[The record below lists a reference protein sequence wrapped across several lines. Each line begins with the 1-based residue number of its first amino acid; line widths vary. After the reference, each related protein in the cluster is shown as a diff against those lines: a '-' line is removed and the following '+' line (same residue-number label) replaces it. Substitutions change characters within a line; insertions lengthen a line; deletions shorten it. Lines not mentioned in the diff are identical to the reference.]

1 MNYEDIMLWTEWLY
15 RQSMFIEECKLK
27 KEMNFKWEIS
37 MDVLQTITDEVN
49 VMLKYES
56 PLEMTLRGYP
66 VEIKE
71 DCKNYIKL
79 FMEIK

>member
-1 MNYEDIMLWTEWLY
+1 MTYEDIMVRTEWLY
-15 RQSMFIEECKLK
+15 RQGMFIEECKLK

-56 PLEMTLRGYP
+56 PLEMMLRGYP

>member
-1 MNYEDIMLWTEWLY
+1 MNYEEIMLLVEWLY
-15 RQSMFIEECKLK
+15 RQSTFIVEYKLK

-37 MDVLQTITDEVN
+37 MDVLQNIVDGIS
-49 VMLKYES
+49 VMFEYEAL
-56 PLEMTLRGYP
+56 PKTTLMGYP

-79 FMEIK
+79 FMEIE

>member
-1 MNYEDIMLWTEWLY
+1 MTYEDIMVRTEWLY
-15 RQSMFIEECKLK
+15 HQGMFIEECKLK

-37 MDVLQTITDEVN
+37 MDILQTITDEVN

-56 PLEMTLRGYP
+56 PLEMMLRGYP

>member
-1 MNYEDIMLWTEWLY
+1 
-15 RQSMFIEECKLK
+15 
-27 KEMNFKWEIS
+27 MNFKWEIS

-49 VMLKYES
+49 VMLKYEP
-56 PLEMTLRGYP
+56 PLEMMLRGYP